1 MPVLAGRRRAA
12 RRGCGA
18 AVTAAELVRRPCG
31 GVARASGLFAA
42 TSENGER
49 SGAAS
54 GIPRVVD
61 LDPESCY
68 RALVARD
75 PRFDG
80 VFFIGV
86 ETTGIYCRPVCPART
101 PRRER
106 CRYFASAALAERAG
120 FRACFRCRPELS
132 PGTRGQTGEGKLA
145 RALELLDEARG
156 VAAVA
161 EELGI
166 SSRHLRRLCEERL
179 GVSPVELVQS
189 RRLALAKRLL
199 HDTTLP
205 ISEVALVSGF
215 GSLRRF
221 HAAFAARFGGP
232 PSIVRGASGARP
244 GAPLRLRLDYRPP
257 FAWDATLRRLA
268 NATIPG
274 LDVVSPGRYV
284 RAVRL
289 DDRAGMVAVSAEP
302 GHLLAEVSV
311 SLAPKVAQVVARV
324 RRLFDLDA
332 RPDLID
338 ADLSAD
344 PQLRP
349 LVEATPGLR
358 VGGAWEP
365 LEAMLR
371 ALLGPD
377 AAARL
382 VEAHGEATSI
392 EGAPRRL
399 FPSRRA
405 LESLTEVDW
414 RALDAEVPFD
424 ALASLLRGGPDALA
438 DAQARALA
446 LRALGEPDV
455 FPNGRPPLSEHA
467 RRSESWRPWRS
478 YAAEHLLAAA
488 RDR

>member
-1 MPVLAGRRRAA
+1 M
-12 RRGCGA
+12 
-18 AVTAAELVRRPCG
+18 
-31 GVARASGLFAA
+31 ARAPGRFAA

-80 VFFIGV
+80 LFFVGV

-132 PGTRGQTGEGKLA
+132 PGTRGPGGEGTLA
-145 RALELLDEARG
+145 RALDLLDEARG
-156 VAAVA
+156 VAEVA

-205 ISEVALVSGF
+205 ISEVALASGF

-221 HAAFAARFGGP
+221 HAVFAARFGGP
-232 PSIVRGASGARP
+232 PSVVRGASAARP
-244 GAPLRLRLDYRPP
+244 GAPLRLRLDYRSP
-257 FAWDATLRRLA
+257 FAWEAALQRLSA
-268 NATIPG
+268 AAIPG
-274 LDVVSPGRYV
+274 LDEAAQGRYV
-284 RAVRL
+284 RAVRV
-289 DDRAGMVAVSAEP
+289 DERVGMISISAAG

-311 SLAPKVAQVVARV
+311 SLAPAIAQVVARV

-332 RPDLID
+332 RPDVID
-338 ADLSAD
+338 AELAKD

-349 LVEATPGLR
+349 LVEARPGLR
-358 VGGAWEP
+358 VAGAWEP

-371 ALLGPD
+371 ALLGP
-377 AAARL
+377 AGAARL
-382 VEAHGEATSI
+382 VERHGEAASI
-392 EGAPRRL
+392 EGARRRL

-405 LESLTEVDW
+405 LESLAEADW
-414 RALDAEVPFD
+414 RALDVEVPFA

-438 DAQARALA
+438 DSRARALA
-446 LRALGEPDV
+446 LRALGDPDV
-455 FPNGRPPLSEHA
+455 FPGGVPQLSEHA

-478 YAAEHLLAAA
+478 YAAEHLLSVAE
-488 RDR
+488 DR

>member
-1 MPVLAGRRRAA
+1 M
-12 RRGCGA
+12 
-18 AVTAAELVRRPCG
+18 E
-31 GVARASGLFAA
+31 
-42 TSENGER
+42 
-49 SGAAS
+49 
-54 GIPRVVD
+54 

-80 VFFIGV
+80 LFFIGV

-132 PGTRGQTGEGKLA
+132 PGTRGPTDTLA
-145 RALELLDEARG
+145 RALALLDEARG
-156 VAAVA
+156 VAEVA
-161 EELGI
+161 GELGI

-205 ISEVALVSGF
+205 ISEVALASGF

-232 PSIVRGASGARP
+232 PSILRRVSALRP
-244 GAPLRLRLDYRPP
+244 GEPLRLRLDYRPP
-257 FAWDATLRRLA
+257 IAWDAALRRLSA
-268 NATIPG
+268 AAIPG
-274 LDVVSPGRYV
+274 LDAVSQGRYL
-284 RAVRL
+284 RAVRVDERVGVL
-289 DDRAGMVAVSAEP
+289 AVSAE
-302 GHLLAEVSV
+302 GDHLLAEVSV
-311 SLAPKVAQVVARV
+311 SLAPAIAQVVARV

-332 RPDLID
+332 RPDVID
-338 ADLSAD
+338 ADLSND

-358 VGGAWEP
+358 VAGPWEP

-371 ALLGPD
+371 ALLGP
-377 AAARL
+377 AVATRL
-382 VEAHGEATSI
+382 VERYGEATAI
-392 EGAPRRL
+392 EGAQRQL
-399 FPSRRA
+399 FPARRT
-405 LESLTEVDW
+405 LESLTEERW
-414 RALDAEVPFD
+414 RDLGAEVPFVE
-424 ALASLLRGGPDALA
+424 LASLLHGGPDALG
-438 DAQARALA
+438 DSQLRSLA
-446 LRALGEPDV
+446 SRALGEPDV
-455 FPNGRPPLSEHA
+455 YPCGFPQLSEHA
-467 RRSESWRPWRS
+467 GRSESWRPWRS
-478 YAAEHLLAAA
+478 YAAEHLLAGA